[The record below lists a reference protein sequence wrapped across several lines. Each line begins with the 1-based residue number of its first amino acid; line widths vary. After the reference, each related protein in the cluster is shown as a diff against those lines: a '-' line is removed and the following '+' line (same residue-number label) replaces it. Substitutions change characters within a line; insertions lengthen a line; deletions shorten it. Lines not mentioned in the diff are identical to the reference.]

1 MPDDPPDDLPDDLSD
16 DLPEALPDD
25 RPSGTLTFVFTDIEG
40 STRLWE
46 QRPDAMREALARHD
60 AVLRQT
66 LEAHG
71 GHVFKTFGDA
81 FHAAFA
87 DPRRALDAALA
98 AQAALHAGAGTLPGG
113 GDTLRVR
120 LALHT
125 GEAERRG
132 GDYFGAALSRAAR
145 LLAAA
150 HGGQALVSESSAA
163 LLEDALPEGAG
174 LRSLGRHRLR
184 DLAQTQEVFQLVH
197 PALPDTFPPLRSL
210 ESLAHNLPAQLSRF
224 IGRETEL
231 AEARARLAEVRL
243 LSLVGPGGAGKTR
256 LALQVAAE
264 SAADYPDGVWL
275 VEFAPLSDPAL
286 VPQAVAGALGLRE
299 AGDRAL
305 RETLADALRAKSLLL
320 IWDNCEHLIDACA
333 HLAETLLRGCPGLR
347 LLATS
352 REALG
357 IGGEAVLPLSSLS
370 LPTHDAP
377 TGGDAVRLF
386 LDRAQAALP
395 SFRPSADSAPAIAE
409 ICVRLDGLP
418 LALELAAARVR
429 TLTPAQIAARLDDRF
444 RLLSGGA
451 RTALPRQQTLR
462 ALIDWSHAL
471 LSPAE
476 QALLGRLSV
485 FGGGWPLE
493 AAEAVCAG
501 GDVEEWEI
509 LDLLARLVAK
519 SLVVAEP
526 PADGQ
531 VRYRLLD
538 SLRSYAAARLA
549 ETDESDSLAARHAA
563 WFLALAE
570 EAEPHLSGPAQAS
583 WLNRLERDH
592 DNLRA
597 ALRRFA
603 QTDSVASLRLSGSL
617 WKFWWMRG
625 YFTEGRGFLERALA
639 AGAGADPALR
649 ARALSR
655 AGILAEAQGDYAA
668 AIARYEEGLHLH
680 ERLGDRLSVA
690 SLLTNLG
697 NAASS
702 QGEWSSARRY
712 YEEGL
717 AICRELGDQKRV
729 AILLMNTGI
738 VANHQKEYA
747 EARALYEES
756 LVILRR
762 RQDFGPLS
770 SVLLNLGDLAH
781 IQKDYAQAYV
791 YLSESLKVAEE
802 IGEKNGIPAILI
814 TLGYNAWPQGQ
825 YEQAAK
831 LFGAA
836 TALLGSIGLSLS
848 SHDTAAFAENVA
860 VVRAELGEDKFQAAW
875 GQGEGTTPAQL
886 ITALS

>member
-1 MPDDPPDDLPDDLSD
+1 MSAPNDDNLP
-16 DLPEALPDD
+16 A
-25 RPSGTLTFVFTDIEG
+25 GAVTFLFTDIQG

-46 QRPDAMREALARHD
+46 QYPDAMRAALARHD
-60 AVLRQT
+60 ALLRGSI
-66 LEAHG
+66 EANDG
-71 GHVFKTFGDA
+71 RVFKTFGDA

-87 DPRRALDAALA
+87 SAEAALAAALA
-98 AQAALHAGAGTLPGG
+98 AQTALHAEAWPLPEGAS
-113 GDTLRVR
+113 LRVR
-120 LALHT
+120 LALHM
-125 GEAERRG
+125 GEAERRD
-132 GDYFGAALSRAAR
+132 GDYFGAPLSRAAR
-145 LLAAA
+145 LLSAA
-150 HGGQALVSESSAA
+150 HGGQTLLSESLAG
-163 LLEDALPEGAG
+163 LLAGRMPPGAS
-174 LRSLGRHRLR
+174 LRSLGRHRLK
-184 DLAQTQEVFQLVH
+184 DLTQPQEIFQLAH
-197 PALPDTFPPLRSL
+197 PALPDGFPPLHSL
-210 ESLAHNLPAQLSRF
+210 ESFTHNLPAQLSSF
-224 IGRETEL
+224 IGREQEIG
-231 AEARARLAEVRL
+231 AARRILGETRL
-243 LSLVGPGGAGKTR
+243 LTLAGTGGAGKTR

-264 SAADYPDGVWL
+264 VIEDFPDGVWL
-275 VEFAPLSDPAL
+275 VDLAPLSDPGL
-286 VPQAVAGALGLRE
+286 LPQTVAGVLGLGE
-299 AGDRAL
+299 EGGDRTL
-305 RETLADALRAKSLLL
+305 TETLTDALRLKSLLL
-320 IWDNCEHLIDACA
+320 LWDNCEHLVDACA
-333 HLAETLLRGCPGLR
+333 RLAESLLRACPGLR

-352 REALG
+352 REALA
-357 IGGEAVLPLSSLS
+357 IGGEAVLPVPSLS
-370 LPTHDAP
+370 LPPAQAATPEALA
-377 TGGDAVRLF
+377 GCESVRLF
-386 LDRAQAALP
+386 VDRATSALP
-395 SFRPSADSAPAIAE
+395 AFRLSDGNAPAVAQV
-409 ICVRLDGLP
+409 CARLDGIP

-429 TLTPAQIAARLDDRF
+429 VLTPEQIAGRLDDRF
-444 RLLSGGA
+444 RLLSGGS

-462 ALIDWSHAL
+462 ALIDWSHDLLAPDEKAL
-471 LSPAE
+471 LR
-476 QALLGRLSV
+476 RLSV

-501 GDVEEWEI
+501 GDVEDWEI

-538 SLRSYAAARLA
+538 SLHSYAADRLA
-549 ETDESDSLAARHAA
+549 ETGGGEALAARHAA

-597 ALRRFA
+597 ALGRFA
-603 QTDSVASLRLSGSL
+603 QTDPVASLRLSGAL

-625 YFTEGRGFLERALA
+625 YFTEGRGFLERALT

-655 AGILAEAQGDYAA
+655 AGILAEAQGDYAT
-668 AIARYEEGLHLH
+668 AIARYEEGLSLH
-680 ERLGDRLSVA
+680 ESLGDQLSVA

-702 QGEWSSARRY
+702 QGEWGSARRY
-712 YEEGL
+712 YEEGV
-717 AICRELGDQKRV
+717 AICRELEDQKRV
-729 AILLMNTGI
+729 AILLMNIGI
-738 VANHQKEYA
+738 VANHQKKYA

-756 LVILRR
+756 LAIFRR

-781 IQKDYAQAYV
+781 TQRDYAKAHV
-791 YLSESLKVAEE
+791 YLSESLQVAEE
-802 IGEKNGIPAILI
+802 IGEKNGIPSILI

-825 YEQAAK
+825 YEQAAR

-860 VVRAELGEDKFQAAW
+860 VVRAELGEEKFQAAW
-875 GQGEGTTPAQL
+875 EQGKGTTPAQL
-886 ITALS
+886 VAAFS

>member
-1 MPDDPPDDLPDDLSD
+1 MSALNDDNLP
-16 DLPEALPDD
+16 A
-25 RPSGTLTFVFTDIEG
+25 GAVTFLFTDIQG

-46 QRPDAMREALARHD
+46 QYPDAMRAALARHD
-60 AVLRQT
+60 ALLRGSI
-66 LEAHG
+66 EANDG
-71 GHVFKTFGDA
+71 RVFKTFGDA

-87 DPRRALDAALA
+87 GPEAALAAALA
-98 AQAALHAGAGTLPGG
+98 AQTALHAEAWPLPEGAS
-113 GDTLRVR
+113 LRVR
-120 LALHT
+120 LALHM
-125 GEAERRG
+125 GEAERRD
-132 GDYFGAALSRAAR
+132 GDYFGAPLSRAAR
-145 LLAAA
+145 LLNAA
-150 HGGQALVSESSAA
+150 HGGQTLLSESLAV
-163 LLEDALPEGAG
+163 LLAGRMPPGAS
-174 LRSLGRHRLR
+174 LRSLGRHRLK
-184 DLAQTQEVFQLVH
+184 DLAQPQEIFQLAH
-197 PALPDTFPPLRSL
+197 PALPDGFPPLHSL
-210 ESLAHNLPAQLSRF
+210 EAFTHNLPAQLSSF
-224 IGRETEL
+224 IGREQEIG
-231 AEARARLAEVRL
+231 AARRMLGGTRL
-243 LSLVGPGGAGKTR
+243 LTLAGTGGAGKTR

-264 SAADYPDGVWL
+264 VIEDFPDGVWL
-275 VEFAPLSDPAL
+275 VDLAPLSDPGL
-286 VPQAVAGALGLRE
+286 LPQTVAGVLGLGE
-299 AGDRAL
+299 EGSDRTL
-305 RETLADALRAKSLLL
+305 TETLTDALRLKSLLL
-320 IWDNCEHLIDACA
+320 LWDNCEHLVDACA
-333 HLAETLLRGCPGLR
+333 RLAESLLRACPGLR

-352 REALG
+352 RESLA
-357 IGGEAVLPLSSLS
+357 ISGEAVLPVPSLS
-370 LPTHDAP
+370 LPPARAATPEALA
-377 TGGDAVRLF
+377 GCESVRLF
-386 LDRAQAALP
+386 VDRATSALP
-395 SFRPSADSAPAIAE
+395 AFRLSDGNAPAVAQV
-409 ICVRLDGLP
+409 CARLDGIP

-429 TLTPAQIAARLDDRF
+429 VLTPEQIAGRLDDRF
-444 RLLSGGA
+444 RLLSGGT

-471 LSPAE
+471 LAPAE
-476 QALLGRLSV
+476 QALLARLSV

-501 GDVEEWEI
+501 GDVEDWEI

-538 SLRSYAAARLA
+538 SLHSYAADRLA
-549 ETDESDSLAARHAA
+549 ETGGGEALAARHAA

-597 ALRRFA
+597 ALGRFA
-603 QTDSVASLRLSGSL
+603 QTDPVASLRLSGAL

-625 YFTEGRGFLERALA
+625 YFTEGRGFLERALT

-649 ARALSR
+649 AKALSR
-655 AGILAEAQGDYAA
+655 AGILAEAQGDYVT
-668 AIARYEEGLHLH
+668 AIARYEEGLSLH
-680 ERLGDRLSVA
+680 ESLGDQLSVA

-712 YEEGL
+712 YEEGV
-717 AICRELGDQKRV
+717 AICRELEDQKRV
-729 AILLMNTGI
+729 AILLMNIGI
-738 VANHQKEYA
+738 VANHQKKYA

-756 LVILRR
+756 LAIFRR

-781 IQKDYAQAYV
+781 TQRDYAKAHV
-791 YLSESLKVAEE
+791 YLSESLQVAEE
-802 IGEKNGIPAILI
+802 IGEKNCIPSILI

-825 YEQAAK
+825 YEQAAR

-860 VVRAELGEDKFQAAW
+860 VVRAELGEEKFQAAW
-875 GQGEGTTPAQL
+875 EQGKGTTAAQL
-886 ITALS
+886 VAALS